1 MNISASSPLSVSSEG
16 SEDHPSSH
24 QVTEEEWRARK
35 DELHRLYMTENL
47 PLREIMEIFGQR
59 QKMYKSCFKR
69 WGWFKNATKKIR
81 QKLRNGEKIE
91 MAQGPT
97 KRRRRNPK
105 LLRSGGSSR
114 NSSASPRLSH
124 ELPAL
129 ASRIWHAS
137 DNLRRIE
144 MLFGNLREIIDASAS
159 KNHIWGQVSRFEC
172 LPAFGQ
178 DLCSQIAL
186 ASELFATDHTTTGTA
201 VLNKAFAYI
210 GQVAQEE
217 DTFIYGQL
225 FIDIPF
231 VLLDYE
237 QHHILQCYLSHLYGV
252 LNTPEKRCH
261 PIAQIALLMQQIT
274 NEDNDKVLES
284 IERLHYIAADR
295 YDAIHHNF
303 NFNSIERRMEAVLFN
318 GADGQSQSDCER
330 VFASFEALLQEA
342 IEEHG
347 EISDTTISMKV

>member
-1 MNISASSPLSVSSEG
+1 
-16 SEDHPSSH
+16 
-24 QVTEEEWRARK
+24 
-35 DELHRLYMTENL
+35 
-47 PLREIMEIFGQR
+47 
-59 QKMYKSCFKR
+59 
-69 WGWFKNATKKIR
+69 
-81 QKLRNGEKIE
+81 
-91 MAQGPT
+91 
-97 KRRRRNPK
+97 
-105 LLRSGGSSR
+105 
-114 NSSASPRLSH
+114 
-124 ELPAL
+124 
-129 ASRIWHAS
+129 
-137 DNLRRIE
+137 

-186 ASELFATDHTTTGTA
+186 ASELFATDHTTTGRA

-217 DTFIYGQL
+217 DIFIYGQL

-231 VLLDYE
+231 VLLDYK

-261 PIAQIALLMQQIT
+261 PIAQMALLMQQIT

-295 YDAIHHNF
+295 YDAIHHNV

-347 EISDTTISMKV
+347 EISDTTISMKVWRIETSRRLKTVDSADFVARSQNFLQQVIAAAELQRSSLPEWSPWLLWKLGEVHYELSRFYIDEGHHEVGLRELGSCVTLSDTAMFGGDVELTSFLSPRVCQYRNQLVQHWMDLGEVETAKSLEHELSSSRYLQEAKERYGG